1 MNLDTM
7 VDKAK
12 QLIDIMVDVMAE
24 QAKREIRAKAAAMRS
39 YYGKGKNFNRSL
51 GQYRRHI
58 K

>member
-1 MNLDTM
+1 M

-12 QLIDIMVDVMAE
+12 HLIDIMVDVMAE